1 MPLACN
7 SHLLGMTCRVSNKSC
22 HTSVLYICATIQPR
36 SQTFRLSVLDNSNDK
51 MLQGKF
57 YGAMDL
63 CIKIVHITIGIWP
76 DPQQDHIRIC
86 LISQGTVEGSSKL
99 LSGNEKQFDI
109 LVPLY
114 ASARSRHARS
124 FLHHQVH

>member
-1 MPLACN
+1 
-7 SHLLGMTCRVSNKSC
+7 
-22 HTSVLYICATIQPR
+22 
-36 SQTFRLSVLDNSNDK
+36 
-51 MLQGKF
+51 
-57 YGAMDL
+57 MDL

-76 DPQQDHIRIC
+76 DPQQDHIGIC
-86 LISQGTVEGSSKL
+86 LILQGTVEGSSKL

-114 ASARSRHARS
+114 ASASCSRHARS